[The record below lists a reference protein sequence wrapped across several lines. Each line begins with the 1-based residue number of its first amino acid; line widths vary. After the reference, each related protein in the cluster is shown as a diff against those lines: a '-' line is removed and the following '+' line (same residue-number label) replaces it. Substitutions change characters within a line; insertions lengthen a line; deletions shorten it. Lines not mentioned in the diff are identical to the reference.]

1 LFQQI
6 KKRKLPVKKP
16 SYSELAEAVSKLL
29 IRVEYLEAESI
40 KDKLR
45 IKSLEEELAVYK
57 NPKNSGNS
65 SVPPSKDENRIRG
78 NQSLREKSGK
88 KSGGQP
94 GHKGNTLSVVAEPD
108 QIVRHIPEVCNHC
121 GINLSGI
128 APIFVG
134 KRQAIDIPPVQPVY
148 TQHETYQK
156 QCSCGHM
163 CTGSFPDHIKAPIQY
178 GSSVA
183 NLVAYLSVRHYIPFK
198 RGAEI
203 FKDLFNIPLSE
214 GTIANLL
221 DDVAGK
227 LQPSYSQ
234 IRNNIEKASSVGG
247 DESGSIFDGSKG
259 WFWIWQNRHNT
270 FIAAAKSRGEKERKA
285 IFPNGFPNAI
295 LNSDA
300 YAVHLS
306 TQCKAHQLCLAHL
319 MRELNYFI
327 ELYPFNPW
335 PQALKALFKKAI
347 ALEINMTQQ
356 QYAHCPERDKIEA
369 VFNDLLKIPPASG
382 GKLLAFFKRMVK
394 NRDALFTFLHYPEAT
409 PDNNGSERGIRNVKV
424 KQKVSGQFKS
434 IDTAQNFAI
443 IRSVI
448 DTWIKRAFDILASF
462 EILPNLAPE

>member
-1 LFQQI
+1 M
-6 KKRKLPVKKP
+6 PVKKP
-16 SYSELAEAVSKLL
+16 SYSELDDLVSKLL
-29 IRVEYLEAESI
+29 IRVDQLEIEVKNLHLESI
-40 KDKLR
+40 NDKR
-45 IKSLEEELAVYK
+45 KINALESELAVYK

-65 SVPPSKDENRIRG
+65 SVPPSKDENRVRG

-94 GHKGNTLSVVAEPD
+94 GHRGNTLAMVAEPD
-108 QIVRHIPEVCNHC
+108 QIVKHIPEVCNHC
-121 GINLSGI
+121 GNSLSSI
-128 APIFVG
+128 EPIFVG
-134 KRQAIDIPPVQPVY
+134 KRQVVDIPPVQPVY
-148 TQHETYQK
+148 TQYETYQK
-156 QCSCGHM
+156 QCSCGQM
-163 CTGSFPDHIKAPIQY
+163 CTGSFPEHIKAPIQY

-183 NLVAYLSVRHYIPFK
+183 NLAAYLSVRHYIPYK

-203 FKDLFNIPLSE
+203 FKDLFNISMSE

-234 IRNNIEKASSVGG
+234 IRHNIENASSVGG
-247 DESGSIFDGSKG
+247 DESGGVFDGSKG
-259 WFWIWQNRHNT
+259 WFWIWQNKFNT
-270 FIAAAKSRGEKERKA
+270 FIATAMSRGEKEREA
-285 IFPNGFPNAI
+285 LFPNGFPNAI

-306 TQCKAHQLCLAHL
+306 TPCKAHQLCLAHL

-327 ELYPFNPW
+327 ELHPFNPW
-335 PQALKALFKKAI
+335 PQDLKTLFKKAI
-347 ALEINMTQQ
+347 ALENNMTQQ

-369 VFNDLLKIPPASG
+369 TFNDLLKIPPASD
-382 GKLLAFFKRMVK
+382 GKILAFYKRMVK
-394 NRDALFTFLHYPEAT
+394 NRDALFTFLHYPEVT

-434 IDTAQNFAI
+434 IDTAQNFAV

-462 EILPNLAPE
+462 DILPNLAPE